1 MRTLISGFIAAG
13 LLALPALA
21 IAKSKK
27 NPTQPQALNLTE
39 RNQARL
45 DTNKA
50 GMRVLLGWSLLNMGT
65 GAVGWA
71 ITDDARWRA
80 FHQMNIGWN
89 IVNAAIAGFSLY
101 SGRQKDASAFDLG
114 QTLKENN
121 GIELA
126 LLFNAGLDMAYI
138 ATGAYLWEKG
148 RHDAREQFV
157 GFGQSLILQG
167 AFLFAFD
174 LTLFFFHRNHSKD
187 LLMQLSPT
195 PGGLQMGVS
204 AQF

>member
-27 NPTQPQALNLTE
+27 KPPEPLNLTE
-39 RNQARL
+39 RNQTRL
-45 DTNKA
+45 DTNQT
-50 GMRVLLGWSLLNMGT
+50 GMSVLLGWSILNMSA

-71 ITDDARWRA
+71 VTDDARWRA
-80 FHQMNIGWN
+80 FHQMNVGWN

-101 SGRQKDASAFDLG
+101 SGSKADASSFDLG
-114 QTLKENN
+114 QTIKENN

-126 LLFNAGLDMAYI
+126 LLFNAGLDLAYI

-148 RHDAREQFV
+148 LHDNRDQFV

-174 LTLFFFHRNHSKD
+174 LTLFFFHRNHSSD
-187 LLMQLSPT
+187 LLLQLSPT
-195 PGGLQMGVS
+195 PGGMQMGVS